1 MMNMK
6 EEEGSDDL
14 KLSEDEKS
22 VKILQADA
30 VQNYKTIA
38 SFGND
43 QILLDEFESITT
55 KVAKNA
61 TKPNCTYAISL
72 AISVMI

>member
-1 MMNMK
+1 MMNMV
-6 EEEGSDDL
+6 EEEGSDDF

-22 VKILQADA
+22 VKILQADS

-43 QILLDEFESITT
+43 QILLNEYEAITS
-55 KVAKNA
+55 KVAAATSKPNA
-61 TKPNCTYAISL
+61 TYALSL
-72 AISVMI
+72 AISVCI